1 MRALAMMAVGL
12 GLKATVQEEE
22 ETHLLA
28 DQGTEAKAVL
38 STAGQTESPE

>member
-22 ETHLLA
+22 ETDLLA
-28 DQGTEAKAVL
+28 DQRTEAKAAL
-38 STAGQTESPE
+38 STAGEMKLPE